1 MVMEVERHETIL
13 NRLNDPELEHNERTE
28 LLTEL
33 RADFTATVTD
43 LSEQTKSVQDL
54 KKEKDDL
61 IQSHS
66 QLFRQLGALNTED
79 KLKDIVTQPIT
90 MKDLFK

>member
-33 RADFTATVTD
+33 RADFTVTVTD
-43 LSEQTKSVQDL
+43 LSEQTKSIHDL
-54 KKEKDDL
+54 TKEKTDL

-66 QLFRQLGALNTED
+66 QLFRQLGTLNTDD
-79 KLKDIVTQPIT
+79 KLKDIIATPIT
-90 MKDLFK
+90 IKELFK

>member
-79 KLKDIVTQPIT
+79 KLKDIVAQPIT

>member
-33 RADFTATVTD
+33 RADFTVTVTD
-43 LSEQTKSVQDL
+43 LSEQTKSIADL
-54 KKEKDDL
+54 TKEKTDL

-66 QLFRQLGALNTED
+66 QLFRQLGALNTDD
-79 KLKDIVTQPIT
+79 KLKDIIATPIT
-90 MKDLFK
+90 IKELFK